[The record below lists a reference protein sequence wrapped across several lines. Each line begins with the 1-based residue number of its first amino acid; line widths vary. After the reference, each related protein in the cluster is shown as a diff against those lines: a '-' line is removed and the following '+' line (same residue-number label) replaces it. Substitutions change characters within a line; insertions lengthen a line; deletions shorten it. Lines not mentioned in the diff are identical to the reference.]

1 MSLCVCAGLAS
12 VWFTQ
17 AGTRGGNGRTGG
29 KYSEFQP
36 TTAAQPHCRRP
47 VSSTRSLP
55 ESLLGCTCLVLYSTI
70 PIFSLVF
77 TSLVHSH
84 KQQSSTKPKIQW
96 ESENSLYFFFLI
108 VTGKWFRLYAE
119 TVIIILVVLY
129 GNFLDLMSIQF
140 EGNVDI
146 LHIWQSALSFRYL
159 SPVRPGLRILPPET
173 AATPN
178 TQASS
183 QPPTQPVSQPAR
195 PLKSNSLSLFYKKCK
210 TPIASWTLFSSSLK
224 LRSLD
229 VNRTVARPVSAVYR
243 LAYTRLKMLC
253 SYLLS
258 SHPELEPIIWT
269 LFQHTLQHEHE
280 LMRDRHLDQVTWLN
294 WLVWSY

>member
-1 MSLCVCAGLAS
+1 MC
-12 VWFTQ
+12 
-17 AGTRGGNGRTGG
+17 
-29 KYSEFQP
+29 
-36 TTAAQPHCRRP
+36 
-47 VSSTRSLP
+47 
-55 ESLLGCTCLVLYSTI
+55 
-70 PIFSLVF
+70 
-77 TSLVHSH
+77 
-84 KQQSSTKPKIQW
+84 
-96 ESENSLYFFFLI
+96 
-108 VTGKWFRLYAE
+108 
-119 TVIIILVVLY
+119 
-129 GNFLDLMSIQF
+129 
-140 EGNVDI
+140 
-146 LHIWQSALSFRYL
+146 RYL

-210 TPIASWTLFSSSLK
+210 TLIAPLNVICQFLEAELF
-224 LRSLD
+224 RC
-229 VNRTVARPVSAVYR
+229 NGTVARPVSAVYR

-280 LMRDRHLDQVTWLN
+280 LMRDRHLDQVT
-294 WLVWSY
+294 